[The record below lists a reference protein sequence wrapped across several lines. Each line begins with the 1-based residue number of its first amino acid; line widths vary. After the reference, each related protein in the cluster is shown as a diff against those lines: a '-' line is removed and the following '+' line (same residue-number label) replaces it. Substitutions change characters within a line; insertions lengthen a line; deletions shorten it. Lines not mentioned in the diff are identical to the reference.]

1 MLKKIKKL
9 FKSIDNKFNFI
20 YINLHHAAI
29 AQLVERWTENPYVV
43 SSTLTRGKKLKS
55 FDFSFFFAC
64 LFFLFN
70 SVKKTVS
77 LV

>member
-1 MLKKIKKL
+1 MLKKFKKL

-55 FDFSFFFAC
+55 LISA
-64 LFFLFN
+64 FFLPVYFPY
-70 SVKKTVS
+70 SIP
-77 LV
+77 